1 MHERVDDGL
10 ADHLWLYLPV
20 VFAAC
25 ADVKPGYGRLA
36 GVACFISVAGVAGAL
51 WVAMDQVPW
60 NKDAVTVLAA
70 GLAG

>member
-1 MHERVDDGL
+1 VHERVDDGL

-25 ADVKPGYGRLA
+25 ADVKPDTAAA